1 MKKSSH
7 RSIIIFLAALF
18 SLTAM
23 VIHIGSVHSADIPG
37 MTGAAAPSQSPIP
50 KPLSVMTDTMMMTGR
65 SSQPLQVTTD
75 TMTMTGR
82 SSQPMKV
89 TTDTMMM
96 TGRR

>member
-23 VIHIGSVHSADIPG
+23 VIHIGSVHSADIPV
-37 MTGAAAPSQSPIP
+37 MTGAASSQSPNP
-50 KPLSVMTDTMMMTGR
+50 KPLSVMTDTMMITGR
-65 SSQPLQVTTD
+65 AFQPLQVTTD

-82 SSQPMKV
+82 SSQPMQV